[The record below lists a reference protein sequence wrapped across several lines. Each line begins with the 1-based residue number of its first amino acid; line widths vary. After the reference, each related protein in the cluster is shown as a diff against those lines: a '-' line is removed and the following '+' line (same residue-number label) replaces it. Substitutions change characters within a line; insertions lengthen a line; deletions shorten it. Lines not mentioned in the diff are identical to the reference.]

1 MNPIEEKMCFEH
13 KIDRISEIMEEILLD
28 AMMAALQKIKDRN
41 LIFNKIAQDRD
52 LNNIQF

>member
-13 KIDRISEIMEEILLD
+13 KIHRISEIMEEILLD

>member
-1 MNPIEEKMCFEH
+1 MNPIEEEMCFEH
-13 KIDRISEIMEEILLD
+13 KIHRISEIMEEILLD